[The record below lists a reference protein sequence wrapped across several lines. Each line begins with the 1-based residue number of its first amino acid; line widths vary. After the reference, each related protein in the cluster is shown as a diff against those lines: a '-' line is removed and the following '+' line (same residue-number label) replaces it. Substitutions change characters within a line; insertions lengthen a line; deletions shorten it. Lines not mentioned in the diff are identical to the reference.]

1 MKNHKDKKA
10 QKRERKVFL
19 RNKRENESK
28 TGKVIASAAGNS
40 AIVMHVRNRTGGR
53 ARKVRRG

>member
-10 QKRERKVFL
+10 QQIERKAFL

-28 TGKVIASAAGNS
+28 TDKILASTGNS